1 MAKRHNMKA
10 EKAKRNA
17 EYALKFKKKKR
28 APGRRPVT
36 FTSTTPEGTATAS
49 ATAPRMNGHDAICS
63 ACGVATTLPF
73 KPVSGKP
80 VFCRS
85 CFVKEAG

>member
-17 EYALKFKKKKR
+17 EYALKYKKKKR
-28 APGRRPVT
+28 MPARRPAA
-36 FTSTTPEGTATAS
+36 FSSSSPEGTVTNISSFRAS
-49 ATAPRMNGHDAICS
+49 GHDAICS

-80 VFCRS
+80 VFCRP
-85 CFVKEAG
+85 CFLKVAV

>member
-28 APGRRPVT
+28 TPARRPVT
-36 FTSTTPEGTATAS
+36 FTSSSPEGGP
-49 ATAPRMNGHDAICS
+49 ATAPSPRMAGHDAICS

-80 VFCRS
+80 VFCRA

>member
-17 EYALKFKKKKR
+17 EYALKYKKKKR
-28 APGRRPVT
+28 APVRRSAT
-36 FTSTTPEGTATAS
+36 FTSSTPDGATATAV
-49 ATAPRMNGHDAICS
+49 APRMAGHDAICS

-80 VFCRS
+80 VFCRP
-85 CFVKEAG
+85 CFLKEAG

>member
-1 MAKRHNMKA
+1 MAKRHNMKL

-28 APGRRPVT
+28 PPSRRPAT
-36 FTSTTPEGTATAS
+36 FSS
-49 ATAPRMNGHDAICS
+49 ATPAGTESAPPRTSGHEAICS
-63 ACGVATTLPF
+63 ACGVETTLPF

-80 VFCRS
+80 VFCRA
-85 CFVKEAG
+85 CFVKQAG